1 MRLSKLRCVDKI
13 APRSGYRR
21 WREMQLRMNRA
32 MQRILQG
39 RAKMSVLLPGRSP
52 GKEKAKG
59 KRKRKKTGRMSVH
72 DLANSDECPDCDV
85 KFYETIPPSH
95 RVSEHSLIL
104 RDQRGRQGRQ
114 SRGLFSTASELLPQV
129 VLVGTEDHIAVVL
142 AWPRTRQIEYFDTC
156 PRNRQLEQ
164 IEEFFEERAPGAIFR
179 RVNSDL
185 DVQGLE
191 EDIMCHTYIHWY
203 AHARLV
209 LGLASEDVLEG
220 LRAMSPR
227 ERLDAIREFQ
237 DWLLGKFEH
246 GTEPS
251 SNQKNVN
258 PM

>member
-1 MRLSKLRCVDKI
+1 MTSVASRPHVRLSKLRCVDKI

-32 MQRILQG
+32 MQRVLQG
-39 RAKMSVLLPGRSP
+39 RAEMSLLLPGRIP
-52 GKEKAKG
+52 GKEEG
-59 KRKRKKTGRMSVH
+59 KRKKKKKKTGRMSVH
-72 DLANSDECPDCDV
+72 DLANSDECPDADV
-85 KFYETIPPSH
+85 KFYAVPPSH
-95 RVSEHSLIL
+95 RVSEHSRIL

-114 SRGLFSTASELLPQV
+114 SRSLFAAASTLLPQV
-129 VLVGTEDHIAVVL
+129 ILVGTEDHITVVL
-142 AWPRTRQIEYFDTC
+142 AWPRIREIEYFDTC

-164 IEEFFEERAPGAIFR
+164 IEEFFEERAPGATFR

-220 LRAMSPR
+220 LRAMSAR
-227 ERLDAIREFQ
+227 ERLDAVREFQ

-246 GTEPS
+246 GTLNS
-251 SNQKNVN
+251 
-258 PM
+258 